1 MVDGVALVRRRAVRS
16 TPVPMKLIPMLVS
29 LPAAMAAAVIFSGCA
44 TVTRGTKDVLV
55 IETDPPGATVT
66 VAGRTGST
74 PTSFK
79 LSRKFEGTVHIS
91 KDGYEPITIQVNSH
105 PSTAGGAGMAGNV
118 LVGGLIG
125 MGVDAGFGS
134 TNDLHPNP
142 IKVSLVPLGAK
153 PAVANPELA
162 ALVQQQEADKARAE
176 AERAAAEADRATGH
190 ADATNADAAANSS
203 TETMPAN
210 APVVAPAS

>member
-1 MVDGVALVRRRAVRS
+1 
-16 TPVPMKLIPMLVS
+16 MKLIPMLVS
-29 LPAAMAAAVIFSGCA
+29 LPAAMVAAVVFSGCA

-79 LSRKFEGTVHIS
+79 LSRKFEGTVQIS
-91 KDGYEPITIQVNSH
+91 KDGYEPVTIQVNSR

-134 TNDLHPNP
+134 TNDLYPNP
-142 IKVSLVPLGAK
+142 IKVSLVRLGAM
-153 PAVANPELA
+153 PAAANPELT
-162 ALVQQQEADKARAE
+162 ALVPQPEVENKAE
-176 AERAAAEADRATGH
+176 AEQAETEADSATGH
-190 ADATNADAAANSS
+190 AGATNVDAAAKPPA
-203 TETMPAN
+203 ETMA
-210 APVVAPAS
+210 AVAPAS